1 MRAQASTRVRARA
14 CAHANVRSSHA
25 HFLSPAPARVQI
37 NSWEEVDKLSNNS
50 VLENLL
56 LVGNPLHAQYE
67 DASTPSSEYRLQ
79 VLKRLPTLIKLD
91 GVPIDPDERA
101 AVKAL

>member
-1 MRAQASTRVRARA
+1 M
-14 CAHANVRSSHA
+14 
-25 HFLSPAPARVQI
+25 QI

-91 GVPIDPDERA
+91 GIPIDPDERA